1 MRKLL
6 FAAALACG
14 VIHTVSAGEFL
25 VAPTKE
31 GGEIVLTFNTPSA
44 CNGLFFMYLVDKNQ
58 IPFYGCWTLINDKV
72 HVRYDNGIRRVY
84 GLGEWSRRES
94 M

>member
-1 MRKLL
+1 MKRLL
-6 FAAALACG
+6 LAAALACG
-14 VIHTVSAGEFL
+14 ITHSVSAEEFL

-31 GGEIVLTFNTPSA
+31 GGEIILTFSKPTS
-44 CNGLFFMYLVDKNQ
+44 CNGMFFMYLVDKNQ
-58 IPFYGCWTLINDKV
+58 IPFYGCWTFINDKV

-84 GLGEWSRRES
+84 GLGEWSKRES

>member
-1 MRKLL
+1 MKKLL
-6 FAAALACG
+6 LAAALACG
-14 VIHTVSAGEFL
+14 VVHTVSAEGFL

-44 CNGLFFMYLVDKNQ
+44 CNGLFFMYVVDKKQ
-58 IPFYGCWTLINDKV
+58 EPFYGCWALINDKV

-84 GLGEWSRRES
+84 DLDGWTKRES